1 MRSAMLFGPKD
12 LRIVETPDPA
22 PPPPGMVKL
31 RFGAGGICG
40 SDLSYY
46 GKFKVGDF
54 DVREPIVLGH
64 EVAGEVVETGSG
76 VTRVKAGDRVAV
88 NPNQPCRVCR
98 TCVAGQGN
106 LCLQMNFYGSAA
118 VYPHIQGV
126 FREYIVCSEAQCF
139 PVPSALDF
147 RIAAMAEPLAVTMH
161 AINRAGS
168 LLGKHILI
176 TGCGPIGCLTLMVA
190 RRAGAA
196 SITVTDLSDAALER
210 ALKLGADRA
219 VNSATQAD
227 QVEAWSANKGTFD
240 ISIECSGS
248 GPGMNTAILAT
259 ASGGRVVQ
267 VGMMGETPVPINRLM
282 SREVDYVGAFRFDRE
297 YAWAVAE
304 LANGRIDVAP
314 LLTHSYRMEKA
325 NDAFV
330 VAADRSQSMKVHLTL

>member
-1 MRSAMLFGPKD
+1 MRSAMLFGPRD

-64 EVAGEVVETGSG
+64 EVAGEVVETGAG

-139 PVPSALDF
+139 AVPGGLDF

-161 AINRAGS
+161 AVNRAGS
-168 LLGKHILI
+168 LLGKHLLI

-196 SITVTDLSDAALER
+196 SITVTDLSDAALAR

-227 QVEAWSANKGTFD
+227 QVEAWYANKGTFD

-248 GPGMNTAILAT
+248 SPGMNTAILAT

>member
-22 PPPPGMVKL
+22 APPKGMVKL

-64 EVAGEVVETGSG
+64 EVSGEVVEVGEG
-76 VTRVKAGDRVAV
+76 VTRVKPGDRVAV

-98 TCVAGQGN
+98 TCIAGQGN

-126 FREYIVCSEAQCF
+126 FREYIVCAEIQCF
-139 PVPSALDF
+139 PVPRSLDF
-147 RIAAMAEPLAVTMH
+147 RTAAMAEPLAVTMH
-161 AINRAGS
+161 AVSRAGS
-168 LLGKHILI
+168 LLGKHVLI
-176 TGCGPIGCLTLMVA
+176 TGCGPIGCLTLMVV

-196 SITVTDLSDAALER
+196 TITVTDLSDAALKR
-210 ALKLGADRA
+210 ALELGADRA
-219 VNSATQAD
+219 VNSATQQD
-227 QVEAWSANKGTFD
+227 QIEAWYANKGTFD
-240 ISIECSGS
+240 VSIECSGS

-267 VGMMGETPVPINRLM
+267 VGMMGDTPVPINRLM

-297 YAWAVAE
+297 YGWAVAD
-304 LANGRIDVAP
+304 LANGRIDVSA
-314 LLTHSYRMEKA
+314 LLTHQYTMAQA
-325 NDAFV
+325 NDAFAI
-330 VAADRSQSMKVHLTL
+330 AADRSQSMKVHLTL

>member
-1 MRSAMLFGPKD
+1 MLFGSKD
-12 LRIVETPDPA
+12 LRIVQTPDPVPA
-22 PPPPGMVKL
+22 GRGLVKV

-64 EVAGEVVETGSG
+64 EVSGEVIEIGEG
-76 VTRVKAGDRVAV
+76 VTRVKVGDRVAI

-98 TCVAGQGN
+98 TCIAGQGN

-118 VYPHIQGV
+118 VFPHIQGV
-126 FREYIVCSEAQCF
+126 FREYIVTSEGQCF
-139 PVPSALDF
+139 PVPRSLDY

-161 AINRAGS
+161 AVSRAGS
-168 LLGKHILI
+168 LLGKHLLI

-196 SITVTDLSDAALER
+196 SITVTDLSDAALKR
-210 ALKLGADRA
+210 ALTLGADVA
-219 VNSATQAD
+219 VNSKTDAAK
-227 QVEAWSANKGTFD
+227 VEAWYANKGTFD
-240 ISIECSGS
+240 IAIECSGS

-304 LANGRIDVAP
+304 LAGERIDVSP
-314 LLTHSYRMEKA
+314 LLTHSFSMENA

-330 VAADRSQSMKVHLTL
+330 IAADRAQSMKVHLTL

>member
-12 LRIVETPDPA
+12 LRIVETPEPA
-22 PPPPGMVKL
+22 PPPKGMVKL

-64 EVAGEVVETGSG
+64 EVAGEVVEVGQG
-76 VTRVKAGDRVAV
+76 VTRVKVGERVAV

-126 FREYIVCSEAQCF
+126 FREYIVASEGQCF
-139 PVPSALDF
+139 PVPASLDF

-161 AINRAGS
+161 AVNRAGS
-168 LLGKHILI
+168 LLGKHVLI

-196 SITVTDLSDAALER
+196 TITVTDLSDAALQR
-210 ALKLGADRA
+210 ALQLGADRA
-219 VNSATQAD
+219 VNSATQAE
-227 QVEAWSANKGTFD
+227 QIEAWYANKGTFD
-240 ISIECSGS
+240 TAIECSGS

-267 VGMMGETPVPINRLM
+267 VGMMGDTPVPINRLM

-304 LANGRIDVAP
+304 LANGRIDVTP
-314 LLTHSYRMEKA
+314 LLTHSYRMDKV